1 MQEGGIT
8 SVQTSTGS
16 VILPSDT
23 NSVQQSIKMLLS
35 LDFECQREE
44 ISLGSDSELW
54 SQNSDHLLF
63 AVTLALCKRDQT
75 LGIKGITSLIWV
87 STSNMEAH
95 N

>member
-8 SVQTSTGS
+8 SVQTTTGS

-44 ISLGSDSELW
+44 ISLGSDSEL
-54 SQNSDHLLF
+54 
-63 AVTLALCKRDQT
+63 
-75 LGIKGITSLIWV
+75 
-87 STSNMEAH
+87 
-95 N
+95 